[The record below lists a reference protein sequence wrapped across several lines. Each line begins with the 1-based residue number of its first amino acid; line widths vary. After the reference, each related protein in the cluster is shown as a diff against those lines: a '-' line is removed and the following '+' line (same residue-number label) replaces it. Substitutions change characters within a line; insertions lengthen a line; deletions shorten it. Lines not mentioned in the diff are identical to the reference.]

1 MNASIQMDL
10 TIIGAGGTRI
20 MKTLKIDS
28 VRRGGGGGAVVR
40 PTLTISK
47 MWYH

>member
-1 MNASIQMDL
+1 MDL

-28 VRRGGGGGAVVR
+28 VRRGGDAVVR